1 MIITLLVSMA
11 GGLGAVARLVLD
23 GLIRGRHALE
33 YPVGTTLIN
42 VSGSFLLGLLGGLA
56 LRHALPTSLHLVL
69 GTGFLG
75 GYTTF
80 SAASV
85 ETVRLLQDRRCSKRF
100 RPRRCGLSRSRARAH
115 YRPQLTARGVIERV
129 AIQPA
134 ASVGDRAP
142 AGVLRRRFPRPPR
155 NLEVP

>member
-56 LRHALPTSLHLVL
+56 LRHGLPISWHLVL

-80 SAASV
+80 STASV
-85 ETVRLLQDRRCSKRF
+85 ETVRLLQDRRF
-100 RPRRCGLSRSRARAH
+100 AAAIANGLGQIVVASAAAALG
-115 YRPQLTARGVIERV
+115 LTLGLA
-129 AIQPA
+129 
-134 ASVGDRAP
+134 
-142 AGVLRRRFPRPPR
+142 
-155 NLEVP
+155 

>member
-42 VSGSFLLGLLGGLA
+42 LTGSFLLGLLGGLV
-56 LRHALPTSLHLVL
+56 LRYGLPASVHLVL

-75 GYTTF
+75 GYTTL
-80 SAASV
+80 STASV
-85 ETVRLLQDRRCSKRF
+85 ETVRLLQDRRWLAAAANCF
-100 RPRRCGLSRSRARAH
+100 GL
-115 YRPQLTARGVIERV
+115 VVV
-129 AIQPA
+129 ASA
-134 ASVGDRAP
+134 AAALGLALGDMS
-142 AGVLRRRFPRPPR
+142 
-155 NLEVP
+155 

>member
-56 LRHALPTSLHLVL
+56 LRHGLPTYLHLLL

-80 SAASV
+80 STASV
-85 ETVRLLQDRRCSKRF
+85 ETVRLVQDRRWLAAVANGF
-100 RPRRCGLSRSRARAH
+100 GL
-115 YRPQLTARGVIERV
+115 VVV
-129 AIQPA
+129 ASA
-134 ASVGDRAP
+134 AAAAGLALGD
-142 AGVLRRRFPRPPR
+142 LS
-155 NLEVP
+155 